1 MRGTECVTTHHRRAH
16 RAAASRSRST
26 SSSSCARRPH
36 LVRGRQDEGSGR
48 ACAARAEARW
58 PGGEGLDVATRAIAQ
73 RRGAPARVARP
84 LATSSRRRAAGGR
97 RRARPLRVASVA
109 SCLEPSVESCQTHM
123 GSSSATLA
131 RNIERRAPGERA
143 RAAWV
148 WGGGAGRARTAAPP
162 TPHSAPSR
170 MCPISRVPGG
180 GPPAVVHGA
189 GGAARRGAA
198 CIRGQG
204 QGRGGEGGAQRSPV
218 QEANLRVDGRLHGA
232 LASSGELGGSARPIS
247 AAGTPLLQVYAG
259 LFVSAAARAR
269 AQSFHA
275 METTVRLVARRMEHL
290 LELTNTSA
298 APHDWHSGRLRPLEA
313 KVDGP
318 QVRSQPVGTSSLP
331 GFF

>member
-1 MRGTECVTTHHRRAH
+1 MRARAGRAQRGPRRAGRGGRGSTWRQGRSPSGGAH
-16 RAAASRSRST
+16 RLASR
-26 SSSSCARRPH
+26 
-36 LVRGRQDEGSGR
+36 GR
-48 ACAARAEARW
+48 
-58 PGGEGLDVATRAIAQ
+58 
-73 RRGAPARVARP
+73 
-84 LATSSRRRAAGGR
+84 SRRRRGVEQQEAAGER
-97 RRARPLRVASVA
+97 DPCRVASVA

-318 QVRSQPVGTSSLP
+318 QVRSQPVRPRPAWELSPLAAEPTARAARWRASSATCGPTTSTRSSSRSAMRS
-331 GFF
+331 

>member
-1 MRGTECVTTHHRRAH
+1 MRARAGRAQRGPRRAGRGGRGSTWRQGRSPSGGAH
-16 RAAASRSRST
+16 RLASR
-26 SSSSCARRPH
+26 
-36 LVRGRQDEGSGR
+36 GR
-48 ACAARAEARW
+48 
-58 PGGEGLDVATRAIAQ
+58 
-73 RRGAPARVARP
+73 
-84 LATSSRRRAAGGR
+84 SRRRRGVEQQEAAGER
-97 RRARPLRVASVA
+97 DPCRVASVA

-318 QVRSQPVGTSSLP
+318 QVRSQPVPASRRILCP
-331 GFF
+331 GPAGGPRGSPA